1 MQYVPVETML
11 ASILQLPYNQ
21 RVVSHNGVGQHDAGS
36 PAGCGLASMN
46 FARFVM
52 EKVLTG
58 VVGWNLIRQL
68 IRRESAIEILS
79 ICALWTR
86 ETHLEVLELVDLP
99 LFSKSMKLELERL
112 RQGRASL
119 DYFNDTIRELQQLAQ
134 LSMVSAAVITRPPVI
149 IACTSIVTDDG
160 PVFFVFDSHPL
171 TGATFTFSTTED
183 TAARDLDQCLH
194 GDERMMNASLS
205 NAQDYGVVLSHFFT
219 PNTSFD
225 PNPEALTMTIA
236 ESSISI
242 LLLRSINESLTTR
255 LNSVG
260 SHTEPLLPLTEF
272 GTSPQNSP
280 REAADYTLDLGG
292 SRTWNRP
299 PSSDF
304 SAVPDNIPAGHA
316 SQDWFN
322 TGYTTSELGSYP
334 SGTDHILP
342 NIIPHDTAGT
352 QQRRQG
358 FETTGPVSR
367 GTHPSTRSHAQMLP
381 KSDRPASSDRPS
393 VLRDYMIAQDLYDHY
408 GAGRTTPDFFPFRA
422 RYNPLISPYSSAG
435 LSRITEKTQHRN
447 DGSGRAR
454 VSPHSSPALSD
465 RSLMDTATCSDY
477 LIAELMQMD
486 VDQF

>member
-21 RVVSHNGVGQHDAGS
+21 RVVSHNGVGHHNAGS

-58 VVGWNLIRQL
+58 IVGWNLIRQL

-134 LSMVSAAVITRPPVI
+134 PSMVSAAVITLPPVI
-149 IACTSIVTDDG
+149 IACTCIVTDDG

-219 PNTSFD
+219 PNASFD

-242 LLLRSINESLTTR
+242 LLLRSVNESLTNR
-255 LNSVG
+255 LNSAG

-280 REAADYTLDLGG
+280 REPADYTLDLGG

-304 SAVPDNIPAGHA
+304 SVVPDNIPAGH
-316 SQDWFN
+316 SSHCDWFN
-322 TGYTTSELGSYP
+322 TGYTTSAPGCYP
-334 SGTDHILP
+334 SGTDHIP
-342 NIIPHDTAGT
+342 PGIILHDTAGT
-352 QQRRQG
+352 QQRGQS
-358 FETTGPVSR
+358 FETMGPVSR
-367 GTHPSTRSHAQMLP
+367 GTHPSTRYHAQMLP
-381 KSDRPASSDRPS
+381 KSDCPASSDRPS
-393 VLRDYMIAQDLYDHY
+393 VLRDYTIAQDLYDHY

-422 RYNPLISPYSSAG
+422 RYNPLISPYSSTDTT
-435 LSRITEKTQHRN
+435 SKRRIGTRTPF
-447 DGSGRAR
+447 STF
-454 VSPHSSPALSD
+454 VSSF
-465 RSLMDTATCSDY
+465 
-477 LIAELMQMD
+477 
-486 VDQF
+486 V